1 MEVIRVLGKP
11 IDDKAVDHNDHNRKL
26 GRHRDVEEPSD
37 SCLEPRSAAYGLALR
52 TEAIWVSENPIHR
65 KVVRALVHSS
75 SPLRIVLPL
84 HMGFPGMSSG
94 TNWVSENSVHWKP
107 SFREHPFPAAR
118 E

>member
-11 IDDKAVDHNDHNRKL
+11 IDDKAVDHNDDNRKL

-65 KVVRALVHSS
+65 KVVRALVHSP
-75 SPLRIVLPL
+75 SPLRIGLPL
-84 HMGFPGMSSG
+84 HMGFPGI
-94 TNWVSENSVHWKP
+94 NS
-107 SFREHPFPAAR
+107 AID
-118 E
+118 